1 MSKYNLITILGPT
14 ATGKTFFSA
23 NLAYEI
29 DGEIISADSRQVYR
43 EMDLGT
49 GKDYGD
55 YIVRD
60 ITIPV
65 HLIDIHDAGYKYN
78 LYEFQK
84 DFNTVFEEINNRG
97 KVPILAGGT
106 GLYIEAVLNKYD
118 LVRVPLNQE
127 LRDKLSDLTQEELI
141 EVLKKYNSKLHNTS
155 DLKIR
160 KTTLRA
166 IEIADYYRKG
176 EVRTNDF
183 PDINSLI
190 FGIKYDRLSR
200 RKRISERLEARLNEG
215 LLKEVKMLLEKI
227 SAEDLIYYG
236 LEYKFTTLY
245 LTGQIDY
252 NEMFRK
258 LEVAIHQFA
267 KRQMT
272 WFRRMERNGY
282 KIFWLDGH
290 MPIEEKLKRSIGII
304 RKEAPELLKEL

>member
-14 ATGKTFFSA
+14 ASGKTFFGA
-23 NLAYEI
+23 NLAYKI
-29 DGEIISADSRQVYR
+29 KGEIISADSRQVYR

-55 YIVRD
+55 YIIHD
-60 ITIPV
+60 SSIPV

-84 DFNTVFEEINNRG
+84 DFYRVYEEILNRG
-97 KVPILAGGT
+97 KYPLMVGGT
-106 GLYIEAVLNKYD
+106 GMYIEAVLNKYE
-118 LVRVPLNQE
+118 LVKVPLNQE
-127 LRDKLSDLTQEELI
+127 LRDKLSELTQEELI
-141 EVLKKYNSKLHNTS
+141 DVLHKYNSKLHNTS

-166 IEIADYYRKG
+166 IEIADYYSKR
-176 EVRTNDF
+176 EAQSSDL

-215 LLKEVKMLLEKI
+215 LLDEVKILLDKI

-236 LEYKFTTLY
+236 LEYKFITLY
-245 LTGQIDY
+245 LTGQLKYD
-252 NEMFRK
+252 EMFRK

-272 WFRRMERNGY
+272 WFRRMERNEF
-282 KIFWLDGH
+282 KIHWLDGH
-290 MPIEEKLKRSIGII
+290 MPIEEKLERAVKII
-304 RKEAPELLKEL
+304 TEEAPELIK

>member
-118 LVRVPLNQE
+118 LVRVPPNQE

-141 EVLKKYNSKLHNTS
+141 EVLKK
-155 DLKIR
+155 
-160 KTTLRA
+160 
-166 IEIADYYRKG
+166 
-176 EVRTNDF
+176 
-183 PDINSLI
+183 
-190 FGIKYDRLSR
+190 
-200 RKRISERLEARLNEG
+200 
-215 LLKEVKMLLEKI
+215 
-227 SAEDLIYYG
+227 
-236 LEYKFTTLY
+236 
-245 LTGQIDY
+245 
-252 NEMFRK
+252 
-258 LEVAIHQFA
+258 
-267 KRQMT
+267 
-272 WFRRMERNGY
+272 
-282 KIFWLDGH
+282 
-290 MPIEEKLKRSIGII
+290 
-304 RKEAPELLKEL
+304 